1 MRDLYPLNS
10 LRVALNFGG
19 SGRIALIYTGL
30 VCAKAGIG
38 VYIDAGVGV
47 DIDID
52 AEESSIIGLGADYY

>member
-30 VCAKAGIG
+30 VGTR
-38 VYIDAGVGV
+38 AGVGV
-47 DIDID
+47 YIG
-52 AEESSIIGLGADYY
+52 AGEPSIIGPGADCY